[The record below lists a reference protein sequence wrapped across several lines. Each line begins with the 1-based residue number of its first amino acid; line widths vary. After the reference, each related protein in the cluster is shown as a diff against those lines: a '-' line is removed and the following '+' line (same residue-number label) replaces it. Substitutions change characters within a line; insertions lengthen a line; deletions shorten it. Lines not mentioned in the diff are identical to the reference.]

1 VTTLKRFIIALIAG
15 AAVFSIAFGAAAA
28 LSVNGGV
35 LQAGDDGDVTCT
47 SAVAV
52 EGWGLETDADTVLS
66 VRISGFANACFG
78 ADAFVRLTD
87 GTGSYIT
94 GNLTPDDPPS
104 ALNPDG
110 GNPIDENEERFA
122 IPGGIDPEA
131 VEDVHVWI
139 EGGGG
144 TADD

>member
-1 VTTLKRFIIALIAG
+1 VKRFIIALIAG

-47 SAVAV
+47 TGVAV
-52 EGWGLETDADTVLS
+52 QGWGLETDDDLVHS
-66 VRISGFANACFG
+66 VRINGFANACFG

-87 GTGSYIT
+87 GLGGYIT
-94 GNLTPDDPPS
+94 DNLVPDD
-104 ALNPDG
+104 
-110 GNPIDENEERFA
+110 GNPIDENEERFV
-122 IPGGIDPEA
+122 IPGGEDPELI
-131 VEDVHVWI
+131 EDVHVWI

-144 TADD
+144 TPDDEPAP